1 MKIGL
6 FQFNQLFEN
15 IDENKSII
23 NNLLSKQFDNHK
35 ILIFP
40 ELTLTAYTM
49 NLDKFKDQTP
59 NQIFYFQD
67 LAYKYHTNIFAGILE
82 YENSK
87 FYNSLYHFDE
97 YGNIITKYSKIHPF
111 SYAKE
116 HLYFT
121 SGDAPIITEV
131 DDFVIG
137 LSICY
142 DLRFPELFR
151 LYAKERINLIINI
164 ANWPDKRIEHYLSL
178 SKARAIENLS
188 YFISVNR
195 VGTDPYNTYNG
206 FSGIFDPIGKD
217 LGHIENVEGILTFDI
232 SSNVVD
238 ETRSRFHFLDD
249 IKLI

>member
-6 FQFNQLFEN
+6 IQFIQSFEDIEHNKIIIQN
-15 IDENKSII
+15 IL
-23 NNLLSKQFDNHK
+23 NNRFDNHK
-35 ILIFP
+35 MLVFP

-49 NLDKFKDQTP
+49 DLEKFKNQTQ
-59 NQIFYFQD
+59 NQISFFQE
-67 LAYKYHTNIFAGILE
+67 LSYRLNTNIFAGILE
-82 YENSK
+82 YDNFSY
-87 FYNSLYHFDE
+87 YNSLFHFDN

-116 HLYFT
+116 HLYYKP
-121 SGDAPIITEV
+121 GDTPIITEV
-131 DDFVIG
+131 NDFTIG

-151 LYAKERINLIINI
+151 FYAKERINLIINI
-164 ANWPDKRIEHYLSL
+164 ANWPDKRIEHYLAL

-195 VGTDPYNTYNG
+195 IGTDPYNNYNG
-206 FSGIFDPIGKD
+206 FSGIFDPLGND
-217 LGHIENVEGILTFDI
+217 LGHKENYEGIISYDI
-232 SSNVVD
+232 SSEEVD
-238 ETRSRFHFLDD
+238 NIRNRFKFLED